1 MQSYETQRQTV
12 FSFPACVGGRAG
24 FYFGQQSISGEIMII
39 DQQSSEH
46 GITIIYAVC
55 LVAGLIFTLL
65 SAVVGHLFGGHGD
78 AHVGMEGQADGGVGH
93 DGVPGISFL
102 SPTVLA
108 SFVTAFGAFGLIFS
122 KVDATSS
129 VWLSAPLS
137 FFGGLAV
144 ALLVLWLFNAMFK
157 RTEGSSESRV
167 AMLIGQTAAIVT
179 PIPENGV
186 GEISYTQ
193 AGSRYTAPARAEK
206 GGTITSGKTVKI
218 TRIVGTQ
225 FYVEQLL

>member
-1 MQSYETQRQTV
+1 MIATV
-12 FSFPACVGGRAG
+12 
-24 FYFGQQSISGEIMII
+24 
-39 DQQSSEH
+39 
-46 GITIIYAVC
+46 YAVC
-55 LVAGLIFTLL
+55 LVLGLLFTVI
-65 SAVVGHLFGGHGD
+65 SAFLGHLFGGHGEV
-78 AHVGMEGQADGGVGH
+78 HVGMGGHADGGVGH

-108 SFVTAFGAFGLIFS
+108 SFVTAFGALGLIFS
-122 KVDATSS
+122 KIGATSS
-129 VWLSAPLS
+129 VWINAPLS
-137 FFGGLAV
+137 FLGALAA

-167 AMLIGQTAAIVT
+167 AMLIGRTAAIIT

-193 AGSRYTAPARAEK
+193 AGSRYNAPARAET
-206 GGTITSGKTVKI
+206 GGTIANGKTVKI

-225 FYVEQLL
+225 FYVEETN

>member
-1 MQSYETQRQTV
+1 M
-12 FSFPACVGGRAG
+12 
-24 FYFGQQSISGEIMII
+24 
-39 DQQSSEH
+39 
-46 GITIIYAVC
+46 IIYAIC
-55 LVAGLIFTLL
+55 LVAGLIFTLF
-65 SAVVGHLFGGHGD
+65 SAAVGHLFGGHGD
-78 AHVGMEGQADGGVGH
+78 VHVGMGGNAEGGVGH
-93 DGVPGISFL
+93 DGVPGISIL

-122 KVDATSS
+122 KIGATSNP
-129 VWLSAPLS
+129 WINAPLS

-144 ALLVLWLFNAMFK
+144 ALLVLWLFNTIFK
-157 RTEGSSESRV
+157 KTEGSSESRV

-206 GGTITSGKTVKI
+206 GGAITSGKTVKI
-218 TRIVGTQ
+218 KRIVGTQ
-225 FYVEQLL
+225 FYVEQLS

>member
-1 MQSYETQRQTV
+1 
-12 FSFPACVGGRAG
+12 
-24 FYFGQQSISGEIMII
+24 MII
-39 DQQSSEH
+39 EHQSTEQ
-46 GITIIYAVC
+46 GITIIYAIC
-55 LVAGLIFTLL
+55 LVGGLIFTLL

-108 SFVTAFGAFGLIFS
+108 SFVTAFGALGLIFC
-122 KVDATSS
+122 KIDATSS
-129 VWLSAPLS
+129 PWLNAPLS
-137 FFGGLAV
+137 FVGALAV
-144 ALLVLWLFNAMFK
+144 ALAVLWLFNTIFK
-157 RTEGSSESRV
+157 KTEGSSESRV
-167 AMLIGQTAAIVT
+167 AMLIGLTAAIVT

-193 AGSRYTAPARAEK
+193 AGSRYTAPARNEK
-206 GGTITSGKTVKI
+206 GGSIAGGKTVKI

-225 FYVEQLL
+225 FYVEQLS